1 MRSLI
6 KEHGAES
13 LIGLLVVI
21 VALWFGYYAWERTGG
36 GRVSNA
42 VQVTALFP
50 NANGVSVGTDVRVA
64 GLKIGE
70 VSALKL
76 DPQSFQADVVLAID
90 PTAKVPSDSS
100 AAITSEG
107 VLGGNYI
114 SLVPGGSATA
124 LKSGDTI
131 VDTQGAV
138 DLMGMVGQFINH
150 SGGDAKSAGAAGA
163 DGASAG
169 GNQAAAA
176 PGKP

>member
-1 MRSLI
+1 MRSVL
-6 KEHGAES
+6 KEHGAEA
-13 LIGLLVVI
+13 LIGLLVVL
-21 VALWFGYYAWERTGG
+21 VAVWFGYYAWQRTGG

-50 NANGVSVGTDVRVA
+50 NANGVAVGTDVRVA
-64 GLKIGE
+64 GLKIGQ

-76 DPQSFQADVVLAID
+76 DPQSYQANIVLAID
-90 PTAKVPSDSS
+90 PAAKVPSDSS

-107 VLGGNYI
+107 ILGGNYI
-114 SLVPGGSATA
+114 SLIPGGSATPF
-124 LKSGDTI
+124 KSGDTI
-131 VDTQGAV
+131 VDTQGSV

-150 SGGDAKSAGAAGA
+150 SGGDTKGAAA
-163 DGASAG
+163 